1 MKNKDIFEIRKTL
14 EEWIDVK
21 GEISYYIL
29 KNIELCNVLINTLN
43 NLKVLDSFD
52 YELQKSKILKK
63 YSNGIINNEYI
74 INDTENFNKE
84 MDELDYNFIKTS
96 EILNNECNI
105 KFYKIKKEQLP
116 KNLSANEIKN
126 ISFMIE

>member
-1 MKNKDIFEIRKTL
+1 MKNKDIFDIRKTL
-14 EEWIDVK
+14 DEWIDVK

-29 KNIELCNVLINTLN
+29 KNIELCDVLINTLN

-63 YSNGIINNEYI
+63 YSDSIINNEYI

-105 KFYKIKKEQLP
+105 KFYKIKKEYLP
-116 KNLSANEIKN
+116 KNLSANNIKN

>member
-116 KNLSANEIKN
+116 KNLSANNIKN

>member
-1 MKNKDIFEIRKTL
+1 LKNKDIFEIRKTL

>member
-1 MKNKDIFEIRKTL
+1 LKNKDIFEIRKTL

-116 KNLSANEIKN
+116 KNLSANNIKN